1 MIALYS
7 CLLPRSCV
15 QKSCNNL
22 QAFPTRNLKTPGSEK
37 SRRAILFPGQGAQ
50 YVGMGKDLYLSYP
63 SARRVFEEADETLGM
78 NLSKLIFDGQQ
89 KDLMM
94 TQNAQPA
101 ILATSIA
108 TFKVLESEYGFDI
121 ASSCV
126 YALGHSLGE
135 YSALVVTKSLS
146 LHDAFRLV
154 RRRGEAM
161 ADTVSQ
167 LGVKTA
173 MSALIVREEN
183 LPKLRGAINEVCSTL
198 PEGEFVELA
207 NLNSK
212 SFQAVISGTSFG
224 VDQAS
229 RVLQSK
235 RLAARA
241 VDLPVSAPF
250 HCKLMQPAADNM
262 QAALKGVKFE
272 KPIVDVISNVNASP
286 ISSADDIPSLLER
299 QVTSTVQWQRSIKY
313 CRERGVN
320 SFILFGPAR

>member
-1 MIALYS
+1 
-7 CLLPRSCV
+7 
-15 QKSCNNL
+15 
-22 QAFPTRNLKTPGSEK
+22 
-37 SRRAILFPGQGAQ
+37 
-50 YVGMGKDLYLSYP
+50 MGKDLYLNYP
-63 SARRVFEEADETLGM
+63 SARHVFEEADETLGL

-94 TQNAQPA
+94 TENAQPA

-121 ASSCV
+121 ATSCS

-135 YSALVVTKSLS
+135 YSALVVTKALS
-146 LHDAFRLV
+146 LYDAFKLV

-161 ADTVSQ
+161 ASTVAS

-173 MSALIVREEN
+173 MAALIVREEN
-183 LPKLRGAINEVCSTL
+183 LPKLRGAIEEVCSTL
-198 PEGEFVELA
+198 PDGEFVELA
-207 NLNSK
+207 NLNS
-212 SFQAVISGTSFG
+212 SFQAVISGTSQA

-250 HCKLMQPAADNM
+250 HCKLMQPAAAHM
-262 QAALKGVKFE
+262 QEALKGVKFE
-272 KPIVDVISNVNASP
+272 KPIIDVITNVTASP
-286 ISSADDIPSLLER
+286 IQSADDIPSLLVR

-313 CRERGVN
+313 CRQAGIN
-320 SFILFGPAR
+320 NFILLGPARVLANLLKKDFPHDYI